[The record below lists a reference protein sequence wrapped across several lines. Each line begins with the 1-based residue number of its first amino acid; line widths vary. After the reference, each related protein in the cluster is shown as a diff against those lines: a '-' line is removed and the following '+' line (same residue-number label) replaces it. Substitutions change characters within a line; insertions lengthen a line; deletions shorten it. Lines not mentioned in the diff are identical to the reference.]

1 MGYKVMDKTV
11 GKELKEVFRQTYIN
25 GYDAGKKAALTQAQI
40 QIQEIALRSRANRNE
55 CDYEN
60 MVVMLRDVN
69 NILQKLLED

>member
-1 MGYKVMDKTV
+1 MDSILDKHF
-11 GKELKEVFRQTYIN
+11 KESYRQTYVN

-40 QIQEIALRSRANRNE
+40 RIQETALRSRANRNE
-55 CDYEN
+55 CDYDN